1 MQLRDTQI
9 SSSWSNQRSI
19 DDSIKAIDTDMGS
32 ESPGALLPRRGG
44 QPQSELLAVSGSNYT
59 SHINIIRKG
68 ISIKDHVAI
77 DQLPSIM
84 SRGGLFC
91 AEDRVFIRVLG
102 HPQIIVAVIGLN
114 EVDQQRTLLIN
125 GMETPASLAEI
136 QDSEEIHLIRELD
149 GLNTPHDRQSRI
161 LIVTDRRI
169 RVIDA

>member
-9 SSSWSNQRSI
+9 SSSWSNQRST

-32 ESPGALLPRRGG
+32 ENPGALLTRRG

-91 AEDRVFIRVLG
+91 ADDRIFIRVLG

-114 EVDQQRTLLIN
+114 EVDQ
-125 GMETPASLAEI
+125 
-136 QDSEEIHLIRELD
+136 
-149 GLNTPHDRQSRI
+149 
-161 LIVTDRRI
+161 
-169 RVIDA
+169 